1 MYQKHFGLTERPF
14 SIAPDPRFLYMSQQH
29 REALAHLL
37 YGVGEGG
44 GFVQLTGEVGTGKT
58 TICRCLLEQLPG
70 QVDMALIL
78 NPRVNAQELLAS
90 LCDEL
95 HIQYARDTTSIK
107 VLTDL
112 LNAYLLDS
120 HSKGR
125 RTVLMID
132 EAQNLSAEAL
142 EQVRLLTNL
151 ETTREKLLQIILVG
165 QPELRS
171 LLAREEL
178 RQLSQRI
185 TARYHLEPI
194 GRQET
199 AAYIRHRLQVCGASE
214 PIFSEG
220 AIDLVH
226 KLSSGVPRLINVL
239 CDRAML
245 GAFVEGKRRI
255 EVPIVRKAAGEVLP
269 EEGLHA
275 PARHS
280 WGWAAAAVLV
290 ILGMSGYLL
299 FYEPGILSPLPMLGA
314 ARQPVSPLTH
324 IQPESRPEQP
334 NLEQPA
340 PEHLVQEQPAEQPTR
355 EQPAPEQPAEQPN
368 PEHLVQEQPAEQPAE
383 QLAPEQS
390 TEVSAAEAP
399 PPVTESPQPV
409 SLAQTTMATDLERAL
424 AQAGPRA
431 ASSAWAGLYRLW
443 GVQANVLGD
452 EQACAQAP
460 GVGLRCLQGAGSWT
474 VVTQLDR
481 PAILLLV
488 AAGGRRVPVLLHES
502 LGATVRVQVDGKELE
517 VTVDE
522 LMQDWLGHYR
532 ILWKAPP
539 KGSAVLRPGYRSS
552 DVAWLRDQMQ
562 HATGL
567 TSIAPDPAYYD
578 DGLKQLVQEFQ
589 REQGLQDDGIAG
601 PLTLIHLNNLERRT
615 TVPHLGVVNG

>member
-70 QVDMALIL
+70 RVDMALIL

-95 HIQYARDTTSIK
+95 HIPYARDTTSIK
-107 VLTDL
+107 ALTDL

-120 HSKGR
+120 HASGR
-125 RTVLMID
+125 RTILMID

-165 QPELRS
+165 QPELRA

-194 GRQET
+194 NRQET

-214 PIFSEG
+214 PVFSEA
-220 AIDLVH
+220 AIELVH
-226 KLSSGVPRLINVL
+226 KLSAGVPRLINVL

-255 EVPIVRKAAGEVLP
+255 EVPIVRKAASEVLP

-275 PARHS
+275 PAAHGWR
-280 WGWAAAAVLV
+280 WAAGAALVL
-290 ILGMSGYLL
+290 LGLSGYLL
-299 FYEPGILSPLPMLGA
+299 FYQSELWSPLPMLGA
-314 ARQPVSPLTH
+314 ARQPDKPAAAPPTVVH
-324 IQPESRPEQP
+324 AVPE
-334 NLEQPA
+334 PA
-340 PEHLVQEQPAEQPTR
+340 V
-355 EQPAPEQPAEQPN
+355 
-368 PEHLVQEQPAEQPAE
+368 
-383 QLAPEQS
+383 
-390 TEVSAAEAP
+390 EAP
-399 PPVTESPQPV
+399 PLEEPVEVAPVETQPA
-409 SLAQTTMATDLERAL
+409 LAAQQPTAPADVMMTSDLDGAL
-424 AQAGPRA
+424 AQAGPNA
-431 ASSAWAGLYRLW
+431 AANAWAGLYRLW
-443 GVQANVLGD
+443 GVQAEVMGD
-452 EQACAQAP
+452 DQACAQAP

-488 AAGGRRVPVLLHES
+488 VRGGRRIPVLLHEL
-502 LGATVRVQVDGKELE
+502 LGATVRVQVDGKEIE

-522 LMQDWLGHYR
+522 LTRDWLGHYR
-532 ILWKAPP
+532 VLWKTPP
-539 KGSAVLRPGYRSS
+539 KGSAVLRPGDQGS
-552 DVAWLRDQMQ
+552 DVAWLREQMQ
-562 HATGL
+562 RATGL
-567 TSIAPDPAYYD
+567 TSIAPDPRYYD

-589 REQGLQDDGIAG
+589 RNQGLQDDGIAG
-601 PLTLIHLNNLERRT
+601 PRTLIYLNNLERRS